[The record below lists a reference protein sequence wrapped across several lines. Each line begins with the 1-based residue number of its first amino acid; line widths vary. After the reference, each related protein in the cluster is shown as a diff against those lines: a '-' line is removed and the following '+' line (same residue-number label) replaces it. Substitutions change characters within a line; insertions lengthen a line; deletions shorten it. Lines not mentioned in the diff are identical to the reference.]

1 MQYCP
6 LVLVLCALLG
16 QWGCSQATKGPCDG
30 LVYEEG
36 GLPRS
41 QYLPCAREIV
51 AALDQAERGLDAHYN
66 KSDKDGRRQARSAL
80 RQAETLLR
88 KAGGHQKMLAG
99 WADDGLN
106 DLNVDL
112 WNAFSA
118 YDAAAM
124 VPTDERD
131 FNNGRR
137 SHGSARSSLS
147 GLY

>member
-1 MQYCP
+1 MGYRP
-6 LVLVLCALLG
+6 LFLVLPALLW
-16 QWGCSQATKGPCDG
+16 QWGCSEAAKGPCDG
-30 LVYEEG
+30 LVYLES

-41 QYLPCAREIV
+41 QYLPCAREIM

-66 KSDKDGRRQARSAL
+66 RNDKDGRRQARSAL

-99 WADDGLN
+99 WADEPLN

-112 WNAFSA
+112 WNAYFS
-118 YDAAAM
+118 YDAAVM
-124 VPTDERD
+124 VPNNPTD

-137 SHGSARSSLS
+137 SHGSARNSLS
-147 GLY
+147 LLY